1 MQGNVQK
8 YELVDQVKNSVNQL
22 LKNWEMLQ
30 EEEWGVTPETQLLL
44 ERLAC
49 GEKNYFCNSVSMDMT
64 QPDDGQQIL
73 FGVCRNPFDDFL
85 SMAESEICELIRKA
99 DKSKNQMV
107 LHLAVFVGSMKDR
120 ICVEEQ
126 FNRRAC
132 QTIRNKIN
140 KMPGIGKR
148 IRSLHCTCI
157 LIRDYPQKTVKLK
170 QLKRFEMIP
179 EPPVGR
185 ALNQE
190 RSWEDRENTAA
201 GDAVP
206 LIQSIAFTSDLY
218 QLVDLYNLIGEPL
231 FQNNVRFGIEEEMGV
246 DQSIRRTLSE
256 EPEMFWF
263 KNNGVTL
270 LIEEDCGP
278 LRIGEELVLGNIGPG
293 KAPNFSIVNGA
304 QTITTA
310 ARYFYKLEHEKECA
324 KGDGGKYAGIQEQID
339 RARRMSRV
347 LVRVICVTANGDRE
361 RANELA
367 KSISV
372 ALNRQKPIHIEDIAF
387 TSPAVSK
394 LADYLHRMLPSETN
408 AFRLVRRGEAVGTN
422 RCMELVEFAR
432 ARMACVGM
440 PGTARTKGTNELLR
454 LNNQEDGTL
463 RFVYRELFADDWQ
476 DAEGEAER
484 AVFQRDYGAVWFA
497 HQVALAYEWR
507 RKDFHTGS
515 PEFFIILNNGKW
527 YFTALFLQ
535 VLNRF
540 QTDYSHFSLDY
551 ESIYDRIPEAMER
564 FADIVLYLCQCGDS
578 DEVELGSNLF
588 KKETLYRQLLQGFQ
602 TGFTAENAN
611 AREQINQQVQEF
623 ADLFGVELSREDVS
637 SREENGQSSYIV
649 LQDSKVQVKNDAQAL
664 VQITEYILNTY
675 SVPAELEEV
684 CSPWLTAK
692 SAVVKT
698 GFGYFR
704 GSPRAIRTKTHSFWV
719 GTSSNTIAKCRQLKT
734 LCQLAGVGKGE
745 ILWVKKGKTEFASG
759 S

>member
-1 MQGNVQK
+1 M
-8 YELVDQVKNSVNQL
+8 
-22 LKNWEMLQ
+22 
-30 EEEWGVTPETQLLL
+30 
-44 ERLAC
+44 
-49 GEKNYFCNSVSMDMT
+49 
-64 QPDDGQQIL
+64 
-73 FGVCRNPFDDFL
+73 
-85 SMAESEICELIRKA
+85 
-99 DKSKNQMV
+99 
-107 LHLAVFVGSMKDR
+107 
-120 ICVEEQ
+120 
-126 FNRRAC
+126 
-132 QTIRNKIN
+132 
-140 KMPGIGKR
+140 
-148 IRSLHCTCI
+148 
-157 LIRDYPQKTVKLK
+157 KLK
-170 QLKRFEMIP
+170 QLKSFEMIP

-190 RSWEDRENTAA
+190 RPYGNREDSPAENAA
-201 GDAVP
+201 P

-278 LRIGEELVLGNIGPG
+278 LRIGEELVLGKIGPG
-293 KAPNFSIVNGA
+293 KAPGFSIVNGA

-310 ARYFYKLEHEKECA
+310 ARYFYKLENEKECI
-324 KGDGGKYAGIQEQID
+324 KGAGGNYADMQAQID
-339 RARRMSRV
+339 RARTMSRV
-347 LVRVICVTANGDRE
+347 MVRVIRITANGDRE
-361 RANELA
+361 RAKELA

-394 LADYLHRMLPSETN
+394 LVDCLYRMLPYEAN
-408 AFRLVRRGEAVGTN
+408 AFRLVRRGEAVGTD
-422 RCMELVEFAR
+422 RYMELVEFAR
-432 ARMACVGM
+432 ARMACAGM
-440 PGTARTKGTNELLR
+440 PGTARAKGANELLR

-463 RFVYRELFADDWQ
+463 RFVCRELFADDWQ

-497 HQVALAYEWR
+497 HQVASAYERR

-515 PEFFIILNNGKW
+515 SEFLIVLNNGKW

-540 QTDYSHFSLDY
+540 QTDYSRFPVDY
-551 ESIYDRIPEAMER
+551 ESICDRIPEAMEL
-564 FADIVLYLCQCGDS
+564 FVNIILLLYQKDAG
-578 DEVELGSNLF
+578 EELGSNLF
-588 KKETLYRQLLQGFQ
+588 KKETLYRQLLQGFRS
-602 TGFTAENAN
+602 GFTAENTDAW
-611 AREQINQQVQEF
+611 EQINQQAQEF
-623 ADLFGVELSREDVS
+623 AALSGVELSRESVS
-637 SREENGQSSYIV
+637 SGEENGKSSYIV

-664 VQITEYILNTY
+664 AQITEYILNTY
-675 SVPAELEEV
+675 SVPAELEEM

-704 GSPRAIRTKTHSFWV
+704 GSPRAIRTKSHSYWV
-719 GTSSNTIAKCRQLKT
+719 GTSSNTIAKRRQLKT

-759 S
+759 G